1 MSGDNDKKGFSGLS
15 DLASD
20 VSGADDVSSN
30 PEPSSPPPKP
40 SQPAPRPTATES
52 NETKRKASSSPQP
65 IETVMSSKGA
75 GGSGWKWILGII
87 AVIFVIWLANNG
99 GQSTKKAS
107 YNPPQPSPSYNFPQ
121 SSQAPTKSPASSTP
135 KKPSAQHTKE
145 TQQILTELGYD
156 PGPIDGQYGRRT
168 AGAVKAFQGDVGLS
182 QDGWIDQ
189 NLLNLLTKTKALN
202 KPLAPRSYNDRSNL
216 STLAQEIESGKAQ
229 AKQMEIQIKDMDDR
243 LEDYERRMRS
253 YLSSG
258 TRDEYNMLIPSFNSL
273 VSERNDLYKEYGR
286 LIDEVN
292 YKVKRYNSGYR

>member
-1 MSGDNDKKGFSGLS
+1 MDNNDNKRGFSGLS

-20 VSGADDVSSN
+20 VSGAADVSS

-40 SQPAPRPTATES
+40 SQPALRPTAS
-52 NETKRKASSSPQP
+52 NETKSKASGSPKP
-65 IETVMSSKGA
+65 IETVWSGKSAM
-75 GGSGWKWILGII
+75 GSGWKWILGII

-99 GQSTKKAS
+99 GQSTKKPS